1 METEVSYEGVAAP
14 PGSDEKDGKVRLVA
28 VEKGEDVFMKDETK
42 QQRDQGQDGQAAGQA
57 PKIEAGNQI
66 KLPKGHWKK
75 YNPFEPSRFMLPDG
89 KSKNL
94 LKDLEAQPLT
104 AATGTAIQ
112 ARHSQFSTALEH
124 KYDYQKLICGV
135 QDDKVTPAMKIENSM
150 TCFKRSMLPEKR
162 SMYESLYK

>member
-1 METEVSYEGVAAP
+1 
-14 PGSDEKDGKVRLVA
+14 
-28 VEKGEDVFMKDETK
+28 
-42 QQRDQGQDGQAAGQA
+42 
-57 PKIEAGNQI
+57 
-66 KLPKGHWKK
+66 
-75 YNPFEPSRFMLPDG
+75 MLADG

-104 AATGTAIQ
+104 AATGTVIQ
-112 ARHSQFSTALEH
+112 ARHAQLATTLEH

-135 QDDKVTPAMKIENSM
+135 KDGKVTPAMKIENSM